1 VAHVRRHQSPGMTNG
16 TPADVA
22 TGSDPKVPTPST
34 KTAARTTRDAAAEK
48 PTKQARAKKTS
59 TKTSTKTATKATLED
74 PGEES
79 SSSNT
84 SSSSTNDDRGT
95 DQSSSD
101 HEENPTFHHS
111 FRTGA
116 DPFSSKWYQT
126 KTRIEIDETLQV
138 PGSQRHHYPRPFVI
152 RDADFNRTLSNCLT
166 GARQEAEVLYTAT
179 AFLGR

>member
-1 VAHVRRHQSPGMTNG
+1 MSLPDRTPKYRLRQPRPPPAPRGTRQQRSLPSKLGPRRL
-16 TPADVA
+16 
-22 TGSDPKVPTPST
+22 ST
-34 KTAARTTRDAAAEK
+34 KT
-48 PTKQARAKKTS
+48 P
-59 TKTSTKTATKATLED
+59 TKTATKATLED

-101 HEENPTFHHS
+101 HEENPAFHHS

-116 DPFSSKWYQT
+116 DPFSSKWYQI
-126 KTRIEIDETLQV
+126 KTRTQIDETLQV
-138 PGSQRHHYPRPFVI
+138 PGSHRHHYSRPFVI

-166 GARQEAEVLYTAT
+166 GARQEAEVLYTTT
-179 AFLGR
+179 AFLGL